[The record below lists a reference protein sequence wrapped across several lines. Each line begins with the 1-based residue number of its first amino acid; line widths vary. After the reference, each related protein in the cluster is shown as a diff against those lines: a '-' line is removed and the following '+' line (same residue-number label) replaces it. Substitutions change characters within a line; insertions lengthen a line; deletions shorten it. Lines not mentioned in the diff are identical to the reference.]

1 MLIHNTRMKH
11 AAMSS
16 ISVHSLELTRERH
29 PRARRDTAN
38 ATAATA
44 TAQVWQ
50 TATHQTNAGHLQ
62 HTKAR
67 IPQIHAHQ
75 GHCSPSIALCSTM
88 PTDQRGGSLSMKET
102 SQSGFAQLRPQSQTP
117 CDSHGNPWQS
127 EEAVHVNVAVAS
139 AAMQATA
146 IAQAIPVA
154 HPVRTKTMFAPP
166 TRLPR
171 QTVASTLGTNR
182 SQPLYRFHC
191 VVVHQP
197 GPRGRRRSD
206 GSHGIASTCTF
217 SVIVRFAHL
226 P

>member
-67 IPQIHAHQ
+67 
-75 GHCSPSIALCSTM
+75 M
-88 PTDQRGGSLSMKET
+88 PPNSRAPGSLL
-102 SQSGFAQLRPQSQTP
+102 AQHRSLQHHAYGPARGELVDEGDFTIRFRPIAATIA
-117 CDSHGNPWQS
+117 NP
-127 EEAVHVNVAVAS
+127 
-139 AAMQATA
+139 
-146 IAQAIPVA
+146 
-154 HPVRTKTMFAPP
+154 
-166 TRLPR
+166 L
-171 QTVASTLGTNR
+171 
-182 SQPLYRFHC
+182 
-191 VVVHQP
+191 
-197 GPRGRRRSD
+197 
-206 GSHGIASTCTF
+206 
-217 SVIVRFAHL
+217 
-226 P
+226 